1 MIKVLVFGAT
11 GRMGLEVVKAISDS
25 KTFKLVAAISSPS
38 SKYLTHDSGLLSCER
53 VNEVLIS
60 GSLTDISGDVDV
72 AIDFSN
78 PDSSMRCLRYC
89 AERGIRFISGTTGFQ
104 NHHHKEIQML
114 SKKTAVCVASNF
126 SKGIALMSML
136 VEIASK
142 TSGDDTQILINET
155 HHKDK
160 VDAPSGTAI
169 DLAASIYR
177 ASKDSSTDK
186 EVSFSSTRSGTN
198 IGSHKVSFISE
209 SESIFLNHEVTDR
222 AVFSSGALMAA
233 KWIIGKKHGI
243 YNMRDVLSLS

>member
-1 MIKVLVFGAT
+1 M
-11 GRMGLEVVKAISDS
+11 
-25 KTFKLVAAISSPS
+25 
-38 SKYLTHDSGLLSCER
+38 LSCDR

-142 TSGDDTQILINET
+142 TSGDNTQILINET

-186 EVSFSSTRSGTN
+186 VVSFSSTRSGTN

-209 SESIFLNHEVTDR
+209 TESIVLNHEVTDR
-222 AVFSSGALMAA
+222 AVFSSGALLAA

>member
-1 MIKVLVFGAT
+1 
-11 GRMGLEVVKAISDS
+11 MGLEVIKAISDS
-25 KTFKLVAAISSPS
+25 KTFKLVTAIGSPH
-38 SKYLTHDSGLLSCER
+38 SKYIAHDTGILSCGR
-53 VNEVLIS
+53 ANNVLVS
-60 GSLTDISGDVDV
+60 TSLNGILEDVDV
-72 AIDFSN
+72 AIDFSS
-78 PDSSMRCLRYC
+78 PDSSIDCLRYC
-89 AERGIRFISGTTGFQ
+89 AEKAIRFISGTTGFQ
-104 NHHHKEIQML
+104 DHHHKEIQML
-114 SKKTAVCVASNF
+114 SKKTAVCLASNF

-177 ASKDSSTDK
+177 ASKDSSADR

-209 SESIFLNHEVTDR
+209 TESIFLNHEVTDR
-222 AVFSSGALMAA
+222 AVFSSGALLAA
-233 KWIIGKKHGI
+233 KWIIGKKHGR

>member
-1 MIKVLVFGAT
+1 
-11 GRMGLEVVKAISDS
+11 MGLEVIKAISDS
-25 KTFKLVAAISSPS
+25 KTFKLVTAIGSPH
-38 SKYLTHDSGLLSCER
+38 SKYIAHDTGILSCGR
-53 VNEVLIS
+53 ANNVLVS
-60 GSLTDISGDVDV
+60 TSLNGILEDVDV
-72 AIDFSN
+72 AIDFSS
-78 PDSSMRCLRYC
+78 PDSSIDCLRYC
-89 AERGIRFISGTTGFQ
+89 AEKAIRFISGTTGFQ
-104 NHHHKEIQML
+104 DHHHKEIQML
-114 SKKTAVCVASNF
+114 SKKTAVCLASNF

-177 ASKDSSTDK
+177 ASKDSSTDR

-209 SESIFLNHEVTDR
+209 TESIFLNHEVTDR
-222 AVFSSGALMAA
+222 AVFSSGALLAA
-233 KWIIGKKHGI
+233 KWIIGKKHGR

>member
-1 MIKVLVFGAT
+1 
-11 GRMGLEVVKAISDS
+11 
-25 KTFKLVAAISSPS
+25 
-38 SKYLTHDSGLLSCER
+38 
-53 VNEVLIS
+53 
-60 GSLTDISGDVDV
+60 
-72 AIDFSN
+72 
-78 PDSSMRCLRYC
+78 
-89 AERGIRFISGTTGFQ
+89 
-104 NHHHKEIQML
+104 
-114 SKKTAVCVASNF
+114 
-126 SKGIALMSML
+126 MSML

-209 SESIFLNHEVTDR
+209 TESIFLNHEVTDR
-222 AVFSSGALMAA
+222 AVFSSGALLAA
-233 KWIIGKKHGI
+233 KWIIGKKHGR

>member
-11 GRMGLEVVKAISDS
+11 GRMGLEVIKAISDS
-25 KTFKLVAAISSPS
+25 KTFKLVTAIGSPH
-38 SKYLTHDSGLLSCER
+38 SKYIAHDTGILSCGR
-53 VNEVLIS
+53 ANNVLVS
-60 GSLTDISGDVDV
+60 TSLNGILEDVDV
-72 AIDFSN
+72 AIDFSS
-78 PDSSMRCLRYC
+78 PDSSIDCLRYC
-89 AERGIRFISGTTGFQ
+89 AEKAIRFISGTTGFQ
-104 NHHHKEIQML
+104 DHHHKEIQML
-114 SKKTAVCVASNF
+114 SEKTAVCVASNF

-177 ASKDSSTDK
+177 ASKDSSADR

-209 SESIFLNHEVTDR
+209 TESIFLNHEVTDR
-222 AVFSSGALMAA
+222 AVFSSGALLAA
-233 KWIIGKKHGI
+233 KWIIGKKHGR